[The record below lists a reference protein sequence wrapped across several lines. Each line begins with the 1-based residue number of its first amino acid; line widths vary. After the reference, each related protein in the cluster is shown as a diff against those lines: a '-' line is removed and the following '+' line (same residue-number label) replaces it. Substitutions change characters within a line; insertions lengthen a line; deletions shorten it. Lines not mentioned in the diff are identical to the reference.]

1 MIYTRINLFNTY
13 YQTKDFAKLIHNPN
27 LDELKD
33 IYIKYCKYKKFKSI
47 QPLFEYEIQDN
58 LIMGYEH
65 EGKLVAFTML
75 RRLDKK
81 NIESFQFA
89 WDYEAP
95 ELKIGILSLKH
106 EIAWAKENG
115 YNYLYMGL
123 DDRYK
128 RNFDGYEQ
136 CPPA

>member
-1 MIYTRINLFNTY
+1 MSYLSE
-13 YQTKDFAKLIHNPN
+13 IH
-27 LDELKD
+27 
-33 IYIKYCKYKKFKSI
+33 KYK
-47 QPLFEYEIQDN
+47 N
-58 LIMGYEH
+58 
-65 EGKLVAFTML
+65 
-75 RRLDKK
+75 
-81 NIESFQFA
+81 NIAGTVGE
-89 WDYEAP
+89 
-95 ELKIGILSLKH
+95 IGILSLKH

>member
-33 IYIKYCKYKKFKSI
+33 IYIKYCKHKKFKSI

-106 EIAWAKENG
+106 EI
-115 YNYLYMGL
+115 
-123 DDRYK
+123 
-128 RNFDGYEQ
+128 
-136 CPPA
+136 

>member
-1 MIYTRINLFNTY
+1 
-13 YQTKDFAKLIHNPN
+13 
-27 LDELKD
+27 
-33 IYIKYCKYKKFKSI
+33 
-47 QPLFEYEIQDN
+47 
-58 LIMGYEH
+58 MGYEH